1 MIGLTFFL
9 LDNQK
14 HPDRC
19 EILLDSYC
27 DCTSSGREAKA
38 AEQIVVA
45 ALKALRLEQTVYV
58 VREGSHSA
66 AKGKLTFSTTPRGR
80 PDGRGTCDQWLRLF
94 RIRDLTLL
102 ATLLYPVT
110 NALQDLF
117 GFQIPRRPAACFRDV
132 WLVRV

>member
-27 DCTSSGREAKA
+27 DGTSSGREAKA
-38 AEQIVVA
+38 AERIVVA
-45 ALKALRLEQTVYV
+45 ALKALRLEQTVYL

-66 AKGKLTFSTTPRGR
+66 GKGKLTFSTAPRG
-80 PDGRGTCDQWLRLF
+80 
-94 RIRDLTLL
+94 
-102 ATLLYPVT
+102 T
-110 NALQDLF
+110 N
-117 GFQIPRRPAACFRDV
+117 GNR
-132 WLVRV
+132 

>member
-9 LDNQK
+9 FDNQK
-14 HPDRC
+14 HPNRC

-38 AEQIVVA
+38 AEQIAVA

-66 AKGKLTFSTTPRGR
+66 AKGKVTFSATPDRNR
-80 PDGRGTCDQWLRLF
+80 
-94 RIRDLTLL
+94 
-102 ATLLYPVT
+102 ATNET
-110 NALQDLF
+110 KD
-117 GFQIPRRPAACFRDV
+117 I
-132 WLVRV
+132 

>member
-1 MIGLTFFL
+1 MIALTFFL

-27 DCTSSGREAKA
+27 DYTSSGREAKA

-58 VREGSHSA
+58 VREGGHSA
-66 AKGKLTFSTTPRGR
+66 AKGKLTFSTASRGR
-80 PDGRGTCDQWLRLF
+80 NGNR
-94 RIRDLTLL
+94 
-102 ATLLYPVT
+102 
-110 NALQDLF
+110 
-117 GFQIPRRPAACFRDV
+117 
-132 WLVRV
+132 

>member
-19 EILLDSYC
+19 EILLDPYC
-27 DCTSSGREAKA
+27 DGTSSGREARA

-58 VREGSHSA
+58 VREGNRITV
-66 AKGKLTFSTTPRGR
+66 KGTPKLYHATAVG
-80 PDGRGTCDQWLRLF
+80 DQDRL
-94 RIRDLTLL
+94 
-102 ATLLYPVT
+102 
-110 NALQDLF
+110 
-117 GFQIPRRPAACFRDV
+117 
-132 WLVRV
+132 

>member
-58 VREGSHSA
+58 VREGNRITV
-66 AKGKLTFSTTPRGR
+66 KGTPKLYHATAVG
-80 PDGRGTCDQWLRLF
+80 DQDRL
-94 RIRDLTLL
+94 
-102 ATLLYPVT
+102 
-110 NALQDLF
+110 
-117 GFQIPRRPAACFRDV
+117 
-132 WLVRV
+132 

>member
-1 MIGLTFFL
+1 MIEATFEMIALTFFL

-45 ALKALRLEQTVYV
+45 ALKALRLEQNVYI
-58 VREGSHSA
+58 VREGSHSTV
-66 AKGKLTFSTTPRGR
+66 KGKLTFSTTPRGR
-80 PDGRGTCDQWLRLF
+80 
-94 RIRDLTLL
+94 
-102 ATLLYPVT
+102 
-110 NALQDLF
+110 NAN
-117 GFQIPRRPAACFRDV
+117 R
-132 WLVRV
+132 